1 VNPRAAHETTLRL
14 LPTRAV
20 KRVAVV
26 GAGLAG
32 LAAATTLAQRGHTVD
47 LFEADSEI
55 GGQFTLARRM
65 PGKEEF
71 AETIRYFVRQIELTG
86 VKLHLD
92 TQASAGDLIN
102 GGYDEVVLATG
113 VTPRTPAIPGVD
125 GPNVLSNVD
134 VVLHGAPV
142 GERVAV
148 VGAGGIGFDIS
159 EFLTTTHSTTL
170 DLDAWKRE
178 WGVAD
183 PGIGTRWPDET
194 AAGAIAAHGVPAA
207 GQVLAGRSRT
217 RQDHRLGA
225 PRGAEEQERRDDR
238 RGQRQDRRSWTAHL
252 IR

>member
-26 GAGLAG
+26 GAGPAG

-55 GGQFTLARRM
+55 GGQFNVARRI

-92 TQASAGDLIN
+92 TQASAADLIN

-113 VTPRTPAIPGVD
+113 VTPRTPAISGVD
-125 GPNVLSNVD
+125 RPNVLSYVD

-159 EFLTTTHSTTL
+159 EFLTTTHSATL

-183 PGIGTRWPDET
+183 PESARGGLTKPQPE
-194 AAGAIAAHGVPAA
+194 P
-207 GQVLAGRSRT
+207 SPRT
-217 RQDHRLGA
+217 VYL
-225 PRGAEEQERRDDR
+225 
-238 RGQRQDRRSWTAHL
+238 L
-252 IR
+252 